1 MTQMKPIV
9 LFASLFFVVQTI
21 FGQDSTATKDTSY
34 WKKTGS
40 VGFNVANVGLSNWAA
55 GGVSSLSLGTVV
67 NLSSDYAKD
76 VHAWK
81 NSLLFAYGVLRQG
94 GSAFP
99 FKKTDDNILLS
110 SQYGRNLGGGK
121 SRWSWV
127 VGASLRTQV
136 ADGYLFAPDPA
147 RVGKEM
153 ATKIS
158 TFMAPGYF
166 VLNTGI
172 DYTIKDIFSVKLAP
186 LTYRLTIVNDSE
198 LSRVGAF
205 GVEAGSTTRSQFG
218 WSLASTFKKEILKNI
233 TFNNVVN
240 LFGDYARIGVV
251 VINWETLLVMKVN
264 KYINTTFGTQ
274 LIYDHDVNVTR
285 KDGTVGQA
293 VQFKHVLNIGVAI
306 TL

>member
-1 MTQMKPIV
+1 MKKIKIIALITCLFSITQ
-9 LFASLFFVVQTI
+9 LA
-21 FGQDSTATKDTSY
+21 FGQDSPVVKDTSY

-40 VGFNVANVGLSNWAA
+40 VGFNIANVGLSNWAA

-67 NLSSDYAKD
+67 NLNSDYAKD
-76 VHAWK
+76 VHSWK

-110 SQYGRNLGGGK
+110 SQYGRNLGGK
-121 SRWSWV
+121 SPWSWI
-127 VGASLRTQV
+127 VGASLRTQI
-136 ADGYLFAPDPA
+136 ADGYIFAPDPT
-147 RVGKEM
+147 RVGKEIS
-153 ATKIS
+153 TKIS
-158 TFMAPGYF
+158 TFMAPGYL
-166 VLNTGI
+166 VINTGI
-172 DYTIKDIFSVKLAP
+172 DYTIKDVFSIKLAP

-205 GVEAGSTTRSQFG
+205 GVNPGSTTRSQLG

-240 LFGDYARIGVV
+240 LFGDYQRLGVV
-251 VINWETLLVMKVN
+251 VVNWETLLVMKVN